1 MWDDLEGDMYMV
13 IYTYIMML
21 RDELEGRGLSRR
33 WSCGRAVGFAE
44 TSMTSAMPLSMRTRM
59 QMRMPLDERY
69 SSLNIFII
77 IHEVSVSRSTPGP
90 GLVGFSSDQSDHVF
104 L

>member
-1 MWDDLEGDMYMV
+1 
-13 IYTYIMML
+13 ML
-21 RDELEGRGLSRR
+21 RDMLESRGVGRQ
-33 WSCGRAVGFAE
+33 WSCGRAVCFAE
-44 TSMTSAMPLSMRTRM
+44 TSMTSAMPLSMRTWM

-90 GLVGFSSDQSDHVF
+90 GLIGFSSDQSDHVF

>member
-1 MWDDLEGDMYMV
+1 
-13 IYTYIMML
+13 ML
-21 RDELEGRGLSRR
+21 REELEGRGLSRR